1 MISIIAILRRTGSLV
16 SVGDIAR
23 FCNSAQRLL
32 RRAHLY
38 PWIQIIKNDSSWH
51 QITLL
56 LLPHLNYN
64 NVLLSKCK
72 YLFRFVPKRRW
83 SKSHCIGPVIHSKG
97 KVKKGGLKFVSS
109 AATLPEKELLHEP
122 QFRIKKTSVNL

>member
-1 MISIIAILRRTGSLV
+1 MQV
-16 SVGDIAR
+16 SFS
-23 FCNSAQRLL
+23 FC
-32 RRAHLY
+32 
-38 PWIQIIKNDSSWH
+38 
-51 QITLL
+51 
-56 LLPHLNYN
+56 
-64 NVLLSKCK
+64 SKEK
-72 YLFRFVPKRRW
+72 M